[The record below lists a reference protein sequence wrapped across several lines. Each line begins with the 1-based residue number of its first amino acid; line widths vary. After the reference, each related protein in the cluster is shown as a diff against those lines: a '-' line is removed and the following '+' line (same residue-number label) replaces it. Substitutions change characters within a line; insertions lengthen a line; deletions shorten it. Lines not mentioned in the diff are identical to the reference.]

1 MRIYQEVMEET
12 EEIDL
17 EKELEWDSF
26 DKMRLVLRIEE
37 ETGKSMDDVLL
48 EVVKAE
54 TLKEVVESV
63 GMYIDNMKRNGED
76 SKFETKK

>member
-1 MRIYQEVMEET
+1 MEKDIQELIVRIYQEVMEET

-26 DKMRLVLRIEE
+26 DKMRFVLRMEE

-48 EVVKAE
+48 EVVKAG
-54 TLKEVVESV
+54 TLREVVESI
-63 GMYIDNMKRNGED
+63 GKILCIG
-76 SKFETKK
+76 